1 MRWFSVSPFNFLGV
15 LVLLVAL
22 GGCDFAPRSQTQAP
36 GDAEL
41 VRLIADHGDAVTST
55 LENLPGI
62 EKRLLAGARSPLRAA
77 EAHLAE
83 ATPEERASYLARL
96 ERILTARAFLLEE
109 CRGLPNGVYQAA
121 AEVKELKKIADAAL
135 ARAGMDTKAMST
147 YEVMSQMTSGQDE
160 AMLTALA
167 STVAEQDDDARKEL
181 KSIVRKL
188 IAENRGKQ

>member
-1 MRWFSVSPFNFLGV
+1 MRWSLVSPFHSLSV
-15 LVLLVAL
+15 SVLLLAL

-36 GDAEL
+36 SDPEL
-41 VRLIADHGDAVTST
+41 VRLIAEHGDAVTST
-55 LENLPGI
+55 LENLPEI
-62 EKRLLAGARSPLRAA
+62 EKRLLAGAPSPLQAA
-77 EAHLAE
+77 EAHLAQ
-83 ATPEERASYLARL
+83 ATPEERDAYRARL
-96 ERILTARAFLLEE
+96 ERILTARAFLLKE

-121 AEVKELKKIADAAL
+121 AEVKELKRIADAAL
-135 ARAGMDTKAMST
+135 ARAGMDTKGMST

-188 IAENRGKQ
+188 IAENGGKQ